1 LPSGL
6 THPRR
11 WRFSPNLFIQV
22 VSNYLTHTGITMF
35 DQGRT
40 IEFYPYAGIETNKME
55 FNLVHEYGHFIN
67 QYVKGF
73 GEKLLEFQF
82 TDRLRTG
89 MPNADAI
96 SNQVFQQNTLST
108 VKEEWAD
115 MFLYWV
121 YNGFDINSME
131 GVERKQAINKWMKH
145 IASINS
151 GQTIGIDAMISNLES
166 LGYSVYGNATAQTAD
181 INQDGVNDNLL
192 LRYLPKPVPAL
203 FPVADREQVTVIGIT
218 EDNFALVITSR
229 NGNLIGLVDANSL
242 FIDNTRITNYEDI
255 YVFSEEELSTLLQ

>member
-1 LPSGL
+1 M
-6 THPRR
+6 
-11 WRFSPNLFIQV
+11 QV
-22 VSNYLTHTGITMF
+22 L
-35 DQGRT
+35 
-40 IEFYPYAGIETNKME
+40 
-55 FNLVHEYGHFIN
+55 
-67 QYVKGF
+67 
-73 GEKLLEFQF
+73 
-82 TDRLRTG
+82 
-89 MPNADAI
+89 
-96 SNQVFQQNTLST
+96 
-108 VKEEWAD
+108 
-115 MFLYWV
+115 
-121 YNGFDINSME
+121 
-131 GVERKQAINKWMKH
+131 
-145 IASINS
+145 
-151 GQTIGIDAMISNLES
+151 DAMISNLES